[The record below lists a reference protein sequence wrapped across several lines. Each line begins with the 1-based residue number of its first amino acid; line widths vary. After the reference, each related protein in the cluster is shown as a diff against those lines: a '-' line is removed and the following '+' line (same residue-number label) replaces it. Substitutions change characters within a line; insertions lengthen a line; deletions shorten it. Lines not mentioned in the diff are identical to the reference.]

1 MRLFLPFFL
10 LGCRSDTTQQEIK
23 EQVITNDADGDGYL
37 QGEDCD
43 DLEFACFE
51 LSETSCTVSHES
63 NEEFT
68 FFYQADIA
76 KNIGLNED
84 LFDDGQNPL
93 DYISED
99 TDLSQQLYNYYADLD
114 GERGLLDYFLPHVDF
129 ETVINPLV
137 SYRSYLLH
145 HNIGEYRSLELDAI
159 LNIKELS
166 SF

>member
-1 MRLFLPFFL
+1 MIVRN
-10 LGCRSDTTQQEIK
+10 RS
-23 EQVITNDADGDGYL
+23 
-37 QGEDCD
+37 EDCD

-68 FFYQADIA
+68 FFYQADIV

-159 LNIKELS
+159 LNIKEIS
-166 SF
+166 SDAESDIDQRRLKFE